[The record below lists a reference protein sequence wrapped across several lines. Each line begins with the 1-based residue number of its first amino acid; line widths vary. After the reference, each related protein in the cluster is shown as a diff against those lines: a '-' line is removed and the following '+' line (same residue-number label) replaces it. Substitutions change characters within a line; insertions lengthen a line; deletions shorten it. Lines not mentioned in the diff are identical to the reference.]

1 MVVASRVT
9 RPPAQDVTAIKGV
22 DFSEQGMMNLLE
34 FGKNKLAERMR
45 QM

>member
-1 MVVASRVT
+1 MVIATRVT

-22 DFSEQGMMNLLE
+22 DFSEQGMMQILE
-34 FGKNKLAERMR
+34 FGRNKLAERMR